1 MKTGGVFDF
10 FMSPG
15 QKSGQ
20 LSSEEYVVIFN
31 KKQHITIKIVYLFIY
46 KI

>member
-1 MKTGGVFDF
+1 MKTGGFLIS

-20 LSSEEYVVIFN
+20 LSSGDYVVIFN
-31 KKQHITIKIVYLFIY
+31 KKQHITIKIVD
-46 KI
+46 